1 MMRVEPPY
9 NPLDKKNLSVSVA
22 DALLV
27 RSAEP
32 LQLSDPFIGAGIYAI
47 YYVGSFPLYEP
58 IAETHR
64 NGLFNSPI
72 YVGKAVP
79 SGARKGGYGLEL
91 SLRNLWK
98 PAQTGRATSSL
109 QTSQNHCPV
118 S

>member
-1 MMRVEPPY
+1 MTAIPG
-9 NPLDKKNLSVSVA
+9 LSEGSMKSILTFSFLFTINKPVMSMP
-22 DALLV
+22 
-27 RSAEP
+27 SE
-32 LQLSDPFIGAGIYAI
+32 I